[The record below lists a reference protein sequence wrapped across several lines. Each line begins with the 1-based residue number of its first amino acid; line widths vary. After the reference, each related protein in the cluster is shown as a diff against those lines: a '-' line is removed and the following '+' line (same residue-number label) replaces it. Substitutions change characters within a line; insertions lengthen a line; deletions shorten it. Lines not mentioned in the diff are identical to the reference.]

1 MTEFIWA
8 IKLKLKAIR
17 SEVKWNFKL
26 RDYTLENFKKMSQS
40 TGQFLMLHGI
50 IFSSDMVKILGT
62 SKEIL
67 GKKLILI
74 PLIVLLVLFTYYVSL
89 INGKPDKE
97 LFEEQY
103 FPKFYYDTAIEI
115 RDLQDRLAGSMAQ
128 PQSLSTQP
136 SLFLEKT
143 PNFFW
148 NLLQEKY
155 DASLNFEDNA
165 TSFAQSLVEN
175 PFYYN
180 GVDITA
186 SFKETKDLMVNIVT
200 KQSLEVQMSP
210 TLTEQLMHGFLR
222 KEPSWR
228 KKTNIERLGLTKTFF
243 HALKQNNGM
252 NFKAWLLS
260 TRSFFFVANKGYG
273 FKDCAEIFFG
283 RKVEDLSMEQQAIM
297 VALYRYPYQLNV
309 SLKEKKASWKKIKAE
324 AIAIVKASELID
336 KHYALVSKIEKMPL
350 PKLPY
355 FPDVLMEVVGKITPQ
370 NQAYF
375 STLPLRSKRLLN
387 SIKEVVNQELDKLF
401 QSYSISPKSRLVTQ
415 LGINFLIAP
424 NYYFNHYLNKE
435 LDDSKLSSF
444 WISIVN
450 EEGEFVRLY
459 QKNSAYQTPPQ
470 IGNLGKIFSLLLFA
484 NRGDKY
490 HTKYCNKSASDEIVS
505 EKGYAKCTSGS
516 WVDAR
521 RLFSS
526 STMLPLYDGFIKYR
540 QKSRRGDSVFYTP
553 IYMKSIEALYQNLAL
568 VPLQNNEPR
577 VDLGAGK
584 LQMTPLDMQVALH
597 KITQL
602 IYRPNTVF
610 YGAKLIKSF
619 DYHTIKEGVILPE
632 LKHYSLDSPEQ
643 VSPTFQAF
651 FSQEKRVTLQTLLK
665 APISQRYGSL
675 QWLKNYKNIKFIFAQ
690 ESHKHGIHWLVGA
703 FKKSDKLYSF
713 TLHVKD
719 DKLSKYALM
728 QEMKKIL
735 EKSMQS
741 MNSPH
746 KMKYDYMKQVFRD

>member
-1 MTEFIWA
+1 MTETIWA
-8 IKLKLKAIR
+8 IKLKLEAIR
-17 SEVKWNFKL
+17 TELKWNFEL
-26 RDYTLENFKKMSQS
+26 RDYTLENAKKVGKSI
-40 TGQFLMLHGI
+40 GQFLMLHAI
-50 IFSSDMVKILGT
+50 IIGSDMVKIFGT
-62 SKEIL
+62 IKEVL
-67 GKKLILI
+67 GKKFILFPLFVLIL
-74 PLIVLLVLFTYYVSL
+74 LFVYYVSL
-89 INGKPDKE
+89 INGKPDRE
-97 LFEEQY
+97 LFKEKY

-128 PQSLSTQP
+128 PQSLMTHP
-136 SLFLEKT
+136 SLFVEKT
-143 PNFFW
+143 PDFFW

-165 TSFAQSLVEN
+165 TSFAQALVEN

-186 SFKETKDLMVNIVT
+186 SFRETKEMMLNMMT
-200 KQSLEVQMSP
+200 KFSLEMKISP
-210 TLTEQLMHGFLR
+210 SLTEQLITSFLQ
-222 KEPSWR
+222 KEPNWR
-228 KKTNIERLGLTKTFF
+228 NKTNIERLKLTKTFF
-243 HALKQNNGM
+243 HLLKANNGM

-260 TRSFFFVANKGYG
+260 TRSFFFADNKGYG

-283 RKVEDLSMEQQAIM
+283 RKPEDLSMEQQAIM
-297 VALYRYPYQLNV
+297 VALYRYPYVLN
-309 SLKEKKASWKKIKAE
+309 SSPKQQKASWEKIQKE
-324 AIAIVKASELID
+324 AIAIVNNSELIN
-336 KHYALVSKIEKMPL
+336 KQYGLVSKIEKMPL

-401 QSYSISPKSRLVTQ
+401 QSYSISPKSRLVSKI
-415 LGINFLIAP
+415 GINFLIAP
-424 NYYFNHYLNKE
+424 NYYFNHTINKE
-435 LDDSKLSSF
+435 LEEEKLSSF
-444 WISIVN
+444 WVSVVN

-490 HTKYCNKSASDEIVS
+490 YTKYCNKSASDEIVT
-505 EKGYAKCTSGS
+505 EKGYPKCTSGT
-516 WVDAR
+516 WLDAR
-521 RLFSS
+521 RLFTSS
-526 STMLPLYDGFIKYR
+526 KMLPLYDGFIKYR
-540 QKSRRGDSVFYTP
+540 QRTKSGDNTFYRP

-602 IYRPNTVF
+602 IYRPNKVF

-619 DYHTIKEGVILPE
+619 DFHPIKEGVVLPE
-632 LKHYSLDSPEQ
+632 VKHYSLESPEQ

-651 FSQEKRVTLQTLLK
+651 FTKEKRITLQTLLK
-665 APISQRYGSL
+665 APIVQSYGQL
-675 QWLKNYKNIKFIFAQ
+675 QWLKNYRNIKFVFAQ
-690 ESHKHGIHWLVGA
+690 ESHKEGIHWLVGA
-703 FKKSDKLYSF
+703 FKKGAKFYSF
-713 TLHVKD
+713 TIHVKE
-719 DKLSKYALM
+719 DKLSKYALIK
-728 QEMKKIL
+728 EMKKIL
-735 EKSMQS
+735 EKTMQS